1 MIPIRSTSISLSRNT
16 NILLYFSALKQYS
29 TIHRKLFDEIPHR
42 SVVLWNSKFTISSLA
57 SHQGFVGNE
66 FSCNGQSALI
76 EWTATISRLARRGS
90 EEEAIE
96 TFKSMLLQGLR
107 PNHVTVLSMIK
118 AFGALDCEE
127 TTWVI
132 HGFVIKLGFNFEVS
146 IVTALLSL
154 YSMQDMA
161 MVWQLFHQVS
171 TKDVVLWSALI
182 AACLKHGLFVEAV
195 DAFREMQVSGVP
207 PNHVSV
213 VSVLPACADFG
224 VVTLGKQIHGCS
236 MRRGFF
242 SVINVQ
248 NSLVDMYAKC
258 RDFKS
263 SVLFFERI
271 AERDLV
277 SWNIM
282 ICGCMENG
290 RPREALDVF
299 VKMQNTS
306 CRPDSRSL
314 RNSLGACSQAKELAF
329 GLGLHCFV
337 IKVGLFAAISVGT
350 ALLRMYADFGDLQA
364 SRILYDGLHQKDFI
378 AFSAMISIY
387 AQAGYPH
394 LALNTFKQMQ
404 LGEIKPNEITLVSLI
419 QACSSLDTVQ
429 QGQIIHAH
437 VLRVGHS
444 SNAYITSA
452 LIDLYCKFGKL
463 NQGKLLFDKLQAKD
477 LICWSSMING
487 YGVNGCGKEALKTF
501 CDMLDGG
508 VRPNEVVFISI
519 LSACSHCGLENEG
532 WWLFNNMESEFSV
545 TPTLAHCACM
555 VDMLS
560 RRGRIEEAVE
570 FINKMPLE
578 PDTSIWGAVLAGC
591 RATQGATELAELA
604 AENLIRMD
612 PKNTSY
618 YIILS
623 NLYAERGQWRDV
635 ERLRMYMK
643 EKGFRKTAGY
653 SMIETT

>member
-1 MIPIRSTSISLSRNT
+1 MHISVSQN
-16 NILLYFSALKQYS
+16 SALKQYS
-29 TIHRKLFDEIPHR
+29 TFRRKLFDEIPHR
-42 SVVLWNSKFTISSLA
+42 SAVQWSSTFSISNLA
-57 SHQGFVGNE
+57 SHQGFVGKE

-76 EWTATISRLARRGS
+76 EWTATISRLGRSGR

-96 TFKSMLLQGLR
+96 IFKSMILHGLR
-107 PNHVTVLSMIK
+107 PNHVTIMSAIN
-118 AFGALDCEE
+118 AFGALDCDE

-132 HGFVIKLGFNFEVS
+132 HGFVIKLGFDSEVS
-146 IVTALLSL
+146 IVTALLGL
-154 YSMQDMA
+154 YSMKDMI
-161 MVWQLFHQVS
+161 MVWQLFDQVS

-195 DAFREMQVSGVP
+195 DAFREMQFSGVP
-207 PNHVSV
+207 LSHASV

-224 VVTLGKQIHGCS
+224 AVTLGKQIHGCS

-263 SVLFFERI
+263 SVLVFEGI
-271 AERDLV
+271 EDKDLV

-299 VKMQNTS
+299 GKMQNTS

-314 RNSLGACSQAKELAF
+314 RNSIGACSQAKELSL

-364 SRILYDGLHQKDFI
+364 SRILYNGLHQKDFI
-378 AFSAMISIY
+378 AFSAMISVY

-404 LGEIKPNEITLVSLI
+404 FGEIKPNEITLVSLI

-429 QGQIIHAH
+429 RGQIIHAH
-437 VLRVGHS
+437 VVRVGHS
-444 SNAYITSA
+444 SNAFITSA

-463 NQGKLLFDKLQAKD
+463 NQGRLLFDKLQTKD

-487 YGVNGCGKEALKTF
+487 YRVNGCGKEALKTF

-508 VRPNEVVFISI
+508 IRPNEVVFISI

-532 WWLFNNMESEFSV
+532 WWLFNTMESEFGI

-560 RRGRIEEAVE
+560 RRGKVKEAVE

-591 RATQGATELAELA
+591 RATQRATELAELA
-604 AENLIRMD
+604 AENLIRLD
-612 PKNTSY
+612 PENTSY
-618 YIILS
+618 YVILS
-623 NLYAERGQWRDV
+623 NLYAESGRWRDV

-643 EKGFRKTAGY
+643 EKGFRKKVGY
-653 SMIETT
+653 SMITAT